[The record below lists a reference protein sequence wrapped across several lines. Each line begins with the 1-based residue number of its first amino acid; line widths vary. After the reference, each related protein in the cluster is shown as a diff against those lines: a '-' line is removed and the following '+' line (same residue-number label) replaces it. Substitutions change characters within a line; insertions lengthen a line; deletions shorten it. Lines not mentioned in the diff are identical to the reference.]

1 MRQPAISPSYS
12 KLAGSVTPTN
22 PDDTRIECKIMD
34 ASEPESHAQ
43 SFFLNYSRLV
53 HVSMKKSNSLQV
65 IFPNAPASMKAK
77 CVGSLITG
85 IRLSLSA
92 RVQVINDWMTRAET
106 KRIYGTR
113 FSDPAFTQWT
123 ENFPVF

>member
-34 ASEPESHAQ
+34 ASEPESHHGP
-43 SFFLNYSRLV
+43 FFKLLEISTCFYE
-53 HVSMKKSNSLQV
+53 KKQLS
-65 IFPNAPASMKAK
+65 ASDISQRTGIDESE
-77 CVGSLITG
+77 VRRSSITG

-92 RVQVINDWMTRAET
+92 RVQVINT
-106 KRIYGTR
+106 G
-113 FSDPAFTQWT
+113 
-123 ENFPVF
+123 